1 MELRTPQHE
10 VCTGLTALGTV
21 HQQFDMGGF
30 SMMSSLL
37 KAIADGVKANAM
49 AI

>member
-21 HQQFDMGGF
+21 HQQFDMGWF
-30 SMMSSLL
+30 SMMSPLL
-37 KAIADGVKANAM
+37 KAIANRIEADAV